1 MSSWKLIKGLNFRQL
16 KSLLVLFVTHPFFM
30 ISTVK
35 ATFSVIKIA
44 QKEFPNIHGQLNK
57 ANAFRHALWNVF
69 IAIECSR
76 FSKNTDAILLWTKEF
91 TDWHEEF
98 APNEEL
104 AKIMDLHNNL
114 IGRELYR
121 KSEGKNKNQWIAFMK
136 DELLKAIQIA
146 SVNDVAN
153 YPNQLVYLEN

>member
-16 KSLLVLFVTHPFFM
+16 KSLFLLFVQHPFFM

-35 ATFSVIKIA
+35 ATFSVIKTA

-76 FSKNTDAILLWTKEF
+76 FSKNTDAILLWAKEF

-121 KSEGKNKNQWIAFMK
+121 KFEGKDKNQWIVFMR
-136 DELLKAIQIA
+136 DALLKAIKIG

>member
-16 KSLLVLFVTHPFFM
+16 KSLLILFFKHPFFM
-30 ISTVK
+30 VSTVK
-35 ATFSVIKIA
+35 ATINVMKIA
-44 QKEFPNIHGQLNK
+44 QKEFPNVHGQLNK

-76 FSKNTDAILLWTKEF
+76 FSKNIDAILQWAKEF

-104 AKIMDLHNNL
+104 AKTMDLHNNL

-121 KSEGKNKNQWIAFMK
+121 KSEGKDKNQWIGLMK
-136 DELLKAIQIA
+136 GELLNAVQIV
-146 SVNDVAN
+146 SVTDVAN

>member
-1 MSSWKLIKGLNFRQL
+1 MI
-16 KSLLVLFVTHPFFM
+16 LFFKHPFFM
-30 ISTVK
+30 FSTMK
-35 ATFSVIKIA
+35 ATFSVMKVA
-44 QKEFPNIHGQLNK
+44 QKEFPNVHGFLNK

-76 FSKNTDAILLWTKEF
+76 FSKNIDAILEWTKEF

-104 AKIMDLHNNL
+104 AKIMDLHNNF
-114 IGRELYR
+114 IGRELYKQTESR
-121 KSEGKNKNQWIAFMK
+121 DKKQWVEFIKNQ
-136 DELLKAIQIA
+136 LLDAVQIT
-146 SVNDVAN
+146 SVADVEK

>member
-1 MSSWKLIKGLNFRQL
+1 MSSWKIIKGLNFRQL
-16 KSLLVLFVTHPFFM
+16 KSLTVLLFKHPFFM
-30 ISTVK
+30 LSTMK
-35 ATFSVIKIA
+35 ATFSVMRIA
-44 QKEFPNIHGQLNK
+44 QKEFPNVHGLLNK

-76 FSKNTDAILLWTKEF
+76 FSKNTDAVLKWTKEF

-104 AKIMDLHNNL
+104 AKIMDLHNNF
-114 IGRELYR
+114 IGRELYKQTESR
-121 KSEGKNKNQWIAFMK
+121 DKKQWVEFIKNQ
-136 DELLKAIQIA
+136 LLDAVQIT
-146 SVNDVAN
+146 SVTDVEK